1 MEVQAS
7 HRLIEG
13 TILDGRY
20 EIGPVL
26 GEGGFGITY
35 SGRNMNTGAKVAIK
49 EFFCREYMG
58 RDTTG
63 TGRTFLIE
71 DTAGRR
77 FAAEKRRF
85 LREARI
91 IRDYEK
97 EPGIVTVLDYF
108 EENETAYIVMEEID
122 GEDLRSYVRSKGK
135 IDAETLFAELHPL
148 MQSLQ
153 ILHRAGV
160 VHRDISP
167 DNIIRT
173 KEGKMVL
180 IDFGSAKDLSSE
192 TKSVTMTIKDG
203 YTPPEQYRKGCEPSV
218 ALDIYSL
225 SATIYYCLTGFVPP
239 ASIQRVL
246 LDELEPLSSMVMIPK
261 EISNMITAGMSL
273 KAEDRPKD
281 IDAMLEVI
289 DRNYKIIPPEEKAR
303 RKRRKRIIAAAI
315 IGVIVLG
322 AGFGVSHVVKNIAQY
337 RVMMQSTIVTHYKW
351 DNDEDM
357 QQTKDLLKERIETF
371 AGKNHYLFTEKKDEI
386 VVEIPTAL
394 MGEAKPEL
402 IIDTLF
408 THRYRNCSIFKADE
422 QMEAEQMYSSTNESN
437 ADEELVFA
445 PANISEMAVSSDS
458 IPIGDTST
466 ATIEHLTITL
476 KNNISRD
483 VAELLS
489 HKGDLLIV
497 DVNPAG
503 VRYHAF
509 SDGDGRTLYIVD
521 NFASKQQ
528 QYEEMIHCAC
538 SKTDS
543 QKIDVE
549 DSECGDV
556 FGVIKN
562 NLEEKVE
569 SFHAPAFNNELIVN
583 WEQSGGK
590 NQCAPD
596 EIKGEFMLLAY
607 ETIQDETSEG
617 DEAKSITAFKNRL
630 DTLQIPYAFGTD
642 AYNEHRFV
650 IKVAKDTLK
659 QSEAMLLG
667 KRDSFEITNGY
678 HNTLVSLKEEQNK
691 DITVD
696 IQYDEDNLQKI
707 VAQNEKYDIDH
718 VYLYYGDMP
727 VAFADTEELANV
739 LGKETMLFTNL
750 CTEGI
755 NKDKARRQLHEDFIV
770 AIEQNELEDNYYLNL
785 NNLEVHHADGSYKKQ
800 GNYASFDGT
809 CYSNELDLMDR
820 IEKEM
825 GGEDVTVGANY
836 AEDDLSL
843 VFDVSN
849 IKREQFETLA
859 ADFVNNC
866 MKRYTFY
873 NTDTHFDK
881 IVFYFS
887 NENVKDGDEDLVTSR
902 VSLLPDVLP
911 FIEDNADDPDSL
923 KFTTYCYVNVY
934 DSKRHAYQE
943 EVSSRME
950 EHLIEELKGIPKL
963 EEM

>member
-1 MEVQAS
+1 MEVQTS

-20 EIGPVL
+20 EIGSVL

-35 SGRNMNTGAKVAIK
+35 SGRNMNTGANVAIK

-58 RDTTG
+58 RDATG

-71 DTAGRR
+71 DTATRR
-77 FAAEKRRF
+77 FASEKRRF

-108 EENETAYIVMEEID
+108 EENETAYIVMEKID

-218 ALDIYSL
+218 ALDIYAL

-246 LDELEPLSSMVMIPK
+246 LDELEPLASMVMIPK
-261 EISNMITAGMSL
+261 EVSSMITAGMSL
-273 KAEDRPKD
+273 KAEERPKD
-281 IDAMLEVI
+281 IAEMLEVI
-289 DRNYKIIPPEEKAR
+289 DRNYKIIPPEEKVR

-315 IGVIVLG
+315 IGVVVLG
-322 AGFGVSHVVKNIAQY
+322 AGLGVSHVVKNIAQY

-351 DNDEDM
+351 DSDEDM
-357 QQTKDLLKERIETF
+357 KQTKALLKERIEAF
-371 AGKNHYLFTEKKDEI
+371 AGKNHYLFTEKKNEV

-394 MGEAKPEL
+394 MGETEPEA
-402 IIDTLF
+402 IVETLF

-422 QMEAEQMYSSTNESN
+422 QMEAEQMYSSRNESETG
-437 ADEELVFA
+437 EELVVS
-445 PANISEMAVSSDS
+445 PASISEMAVSSDP
-458 IPIGDTST
+458 IPIGDTSS
-466 ATIEHLTITL
+466 ATIKHLTITL
-476 KNNISRD
+476 KNSIPKEM
-483 VAELLS
+483 AKLLS
-489 HKGDLLIV
+489 NKGDLLII
-497 DVNPAG
+497 DMNPAG

-509 SDGDGRTLYIVD
+509 SAGDGRTIYLVD
-521 NFASKQQ
+521 NFASNRQ
-528 QYEEMIHCAC
+528 QYEEMIDCAC
-538 SKTDS
+538 SNAKS
-543 QKIDVE
+543 ENIEVE

-583 WEQSGGK
+583 WEQSGGQ

-607 ETIQDETSEG
+607 EPILSEMSEG

-667 KRDSFEITNGY
+667 RRDSFEITNGY
-678 HNTLVSLKEEQNK
+678 HNDLVSVKEEQNK
-691 DITVD
+691 DIMVD
-696 IQYDEDNLQKI
+696 IQYDGDSLQKI
-707 VAQNEKYDIDH
+707 VAQNEKHDIDH
-718 VYLYYGDMP
+718 VYLYYGDTP
-727 VAFADTEELANV
+727 VAFADTEELSKAI
-739 LGKETMLFTNL
+739 GKDTMLFRNL
-750 CTEGI
+750 CTEGLD
-755 NKDKARRQLHEDFIV
+755 KDKARRQLHEDFIA

-800 GNYASFDGT
+800 GNYSSFDGT
-809 CYSNELDLMDR
+809 CYGKELDLMDR
-820 IEKEM
+820 IKKEI
-825 GGEDVTVGANY
+825 GGKDVTVGANY
-836 AEDDLSL
+836 EEDNLSL

-849 IKREQFETLA
+849 IKRDQFETHA
-859 ADFVNNC
+859 ADFVNDC
-866 MKRYTFY
+866 LKRYTFY
-873 NTDTHFDK
+873 DTDTHFDN

-887 NENVKDGDEDLVTSR
+887 NKNVKEKDEDLVTSR
-902 VSLLPDVLP
+902 ISLLPDTLP
-911 FIEDNADDPDSL
+911 FIEDSADNPDSL
-923 KFTTYCYVNVY
+923 KYSAFCYVNVY
-934 DSKRHAYQE
+934 DSKSHTYQDKE
-943 EVSSRME
+943 ASPME
-950 EHLIEELKGIPKL
+950 ENLIEKLKVIPQL